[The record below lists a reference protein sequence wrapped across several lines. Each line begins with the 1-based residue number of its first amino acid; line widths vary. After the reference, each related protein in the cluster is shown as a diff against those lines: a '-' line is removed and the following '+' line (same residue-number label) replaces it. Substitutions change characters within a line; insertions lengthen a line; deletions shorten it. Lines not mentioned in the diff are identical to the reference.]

1 MFTDLDKNNNEEGRR
16 SRPTGTGVCQ
26 KDRMNEKRK

>member
-1 MFTDLDKNNNEEGRR
+1 MFTDLNKNNNEEGRR
-16 SRPTGTGVCQ
+16 SRRTGTGVCQ